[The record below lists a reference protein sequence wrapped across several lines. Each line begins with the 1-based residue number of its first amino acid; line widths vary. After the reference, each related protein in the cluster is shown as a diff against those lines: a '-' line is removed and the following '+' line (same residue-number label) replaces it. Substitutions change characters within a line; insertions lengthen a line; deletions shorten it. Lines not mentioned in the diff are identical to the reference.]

1 MKPHSPKGNRF
12 SAIYHEMQRGKRDTW
27 WNISCS
33 IMFSATFHVIPRK
46 FGLQKSLAK
55 CIFHCLMRKLNLVLI
70 VTIFNKVPVPNE
82 RPIVAVKFMRVDPS
96 TAIKKV
102 YFVVHLQKCFFLKL
116 FYTQKLKF
124 KEEDLILKVLLSF
137 SFLITNAEPL
147 QKNVFKK

>member
-1 MKPHSPKGNRF
+1 
-12 SAIYHEMQRGKRDTW
+12 
-27 WNISCS
+27 
-33 IMFSATFHVIPRK
+33 
-46 FGLQKSLAK
+46 
-55 CIFHCLMRKLNLVLI
+55 MRKLYLVLI
-70 VTIFNKVPVPNE
+70 VTILVSVPNE
-82 RPIVAVKFMRVDPS
+82 RPIFAVKFMRVDPS

-102 YFVVHLQKCFFLKL
+102 YFVVHLQKCFILKL